1 MALSLAGHVALVTG
15 GSRGLGKLM
24 ALTLARSG
32 AKVGVNY
39 FNNAAKAEATLAEL
53 HAAGGAG
60 VLAHGD
66 VSTEEGVNSVC
77 EKVAAELGPIDILV
91 VNATPNQPML
101 PIEEYTWQHYQ
112 TMIDFFIKSPYLLTS
127 AVLPHMKQKQW
138 GRVINIGSEVFARG
152 VGNFSAY
159 VSAKGGQAGFTRSMA
174 TELAP
179 FGITVNLVAPG
190 WIPVERHETDPKDM
204 KDAYLNLIPMRHWG
218 TPQDVADA
226 VLYFASEEAGFVTG
240 QTISVNG
247 GMTLN

>member
-1 MALSLAGHVALVTG
+1 MALSLTGHVALVTG

-66 VSTEEGVNSVC
+66 VSTEEGVKSVC
-77 EKVAAELGPIDILV
+77 DKVAAELGPIDILV

-101 PIEEYTWQHYQ
+101 PIEQYTWQHYQ
-112 TMIDFFIKSPYLLTS
+112 TMIDFFIKSPYLLTK

-179 FGITVNLVAPG
+179 YGITVNLVAPG
-190 WIPVERHETDPKDM
+190 WIPVERHETDPKEM
-204 KDAYLNLIPMRHWG
+204 KDAYLSLIPMRHWG